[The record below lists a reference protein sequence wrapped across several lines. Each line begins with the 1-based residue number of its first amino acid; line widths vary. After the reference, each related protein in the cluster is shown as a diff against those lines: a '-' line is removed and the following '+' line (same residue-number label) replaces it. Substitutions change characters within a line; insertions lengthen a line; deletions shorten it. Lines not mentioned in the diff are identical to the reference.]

1 MGSLGCEDFYLID
14 QWPGYP
20 SPTAPTPPNGFD
32 STQAGNRSATP
43 IYPPGTKIQAYQDNS
58 VGAGGSNVANKGF
71 YTMMYGQYLDY
82 TSADDISAGAVVIA
96 ACGSTKI
103 HCAAA
108 FTKDVSGGQD
118 FTITGPVAITCT
130 SLAKSDYG
138 WVWVDGICP
147 NHDLTELD
155 VTGFLTDGGVVG
167 SGPLTSVVA
176 HETTE
181 GALLSWPGNAD
192 GTQTIMIVGFAYTDD
207 T

>member
-14 QWPGYP
+14 LWPGYP
-20 SPTAPTPPNGFD
+20 RTDGPTPTNGFD
-32 STQAGNRSATP
+32 STQAGNRSSTP
-43 IYPPGTKIQAYQDNS
+43 LYPPGTKFQCYQDSS

-82 TSADDISAGAVVIA
+82 TSGDDISAGAVVIA
-96 ACGSTKI
+96 ACGSAKI

-118 FTITGPVAITCT
+118 FTICGPVAITCT
-130 SLAKSDYG
+130 SLGKSEYG
-138 WVWVDGICP
+138 WVWVDGVCP
-147 NHDLTELD
+147 NADLTELD
-155 VTGFLTDGGVVG
+155 VTGILTDGGVVG
-167 SGPLTSVVA
+167 GGPLTSVVA

-192 GTQTIMIVGFAYTDD
+192 GTQTLMICGFAFTDD